1 MARSRSLGSILRK
14 IWALLKETGEDFVED
29 NATSLAGSLA
39 YFTLLSLAPLIVI
52 ALAIAGLAVDEEA
65 TREQLATELG
75 SVVGPQGA
83 SAVDAI
89 VENARTPSAGI
100 ISSVLGVVV
109 LLFGASGVFGELQSA
124 LNKIWEVEPKPGR
137 GLWGTIRD
145 RLFSF
150 AMVMGVAFLLL
161 VSLLLS
167 TALAAIGRFLEQ
179 SLPGGEALWQVLNFA
194 LSLSIVSALFALTF
208 KVVPDAKVRWRDV
221 WIGAVVTA
229 FLFSVGKFLIGLYLG
244 KSSVASSYGAAGSIV
259 LLVIWVYYSA
269 AILFLGA
276 EFTQV
281 YAKRFGGDIKPS
293 QNAVAST

>member
-1 MARSRSLGSILRK
+1 MPRARSHRSTFGK
-14 IWALLKETGEDFVED
+14 VWALLKETGEGFVED

-65 TREQLATELG
+65 TRKQLSTELG
-75 SVVGPQGA
+75 AVVGPQGA
-83 SAVDAI
+83 SAVGAI

-100 ISSVLGVVV
+100 VSSVLGVVV

-137 GLWGTIRD
+137 GLWGTVRD

-167 TALAAIGRFLEQ
+167 TALAAVGRFLEE
-179 SLPGGEALWQVLNFA
+179 SLPGGGVGYRLEETQ
-194 LSLSIVSALFALTF
+194 
-208 KVVPDAKVRWRDV
+208 DA
-221 WIGAVVTA
+221 VT
-229 FLFSVGKFLIGLYLG
+229 
-244 KSSVASSYGAAGSIV
+244 GSE
-259 LLVIWVYYSA
+259 
-269 AILFLGA
+269 G
-276 EFTQV
+276 
-281 YAKRFGGDIKPS
+281 P
-293 QNAVAST
+293 